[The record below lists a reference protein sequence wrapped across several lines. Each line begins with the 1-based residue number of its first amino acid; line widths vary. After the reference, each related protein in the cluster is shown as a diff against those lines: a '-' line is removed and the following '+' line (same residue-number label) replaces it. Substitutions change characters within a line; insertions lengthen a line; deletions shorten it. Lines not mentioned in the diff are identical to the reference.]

1 MRPEVFNYLSCFL
14 CDGQYCLKRALY
26 LFWVGVIVAISSRSI
41 CLVRDESDILL
52 LPGYFQSNSLPS
64 AQLHVCT
71 HCQST
76 DQEEL
81 WSSMIE
87 WLSNLSLSLNIVL
100 DHSKA
105 WTRTWT
111 VTPVILLVF
120 CTICCWTWFSMC
132 SLLFYCHG
140 FDIIVHWIWSISRFC
155 HTMNRQVPQRHME
168 NQNEMVCLRCWWERK
183 S

>member
-87 WLSNLSLSLNIVL
+87 WLSNLSLSLDIVL
-100 DHSKA
+100 DSFKGMDTNMNSNSSHLA
-105 WTRTWT
+105 CFLYYLLLNM
-111 VTPVILLVF
+111 ILYVLIAF
-120 CTICCWTWFSMC
+120 
-132 SLLFYCHG
+132 LLP
-140 FDIIVHWIWSISRFC
+140 WI
-155 HTMNRQVPQRHME
+155 
-168 NQNEMVCLRCWWERK
+168 
-183 S
+183 